1 MRDAEWRYAVT
12 RAADLGVPVYQ
23 VRQNEVEAQ
32 LNEEFFRQAEQ
43 TLARTVPVTET
54 AMAHNADTGLRPS
67 RAERNERGGT
77 LRAATALA
85 THPFTNV
92 LANGVVD
99 STLANVRGVGNRL
112 ASFMQPTIEYPDEE
126 LPVVRYATAGERAL
140 PQILEELG
148 PDRPG
153 PFERLIGAL
162 RKINGMKRFIAPD
175 LITTKNTTPVQPSMR
190 LTPSIGGG
198 GGGGG
203 GSWSSGGGG
212 GGGGGGE
219 REESSSWLILGAVAL
234 VLLNQ

>member
-1 MRDAEWRYAVT
+1 
-12 RAADLGVPVYQ
+12 